1 MTCGTRRNKCG
12 PLVVFGSSPQRCR
25 TLQLMSRICACCRAE
40 AEPVLPDTGGTPE
53 PSTAGAEEACVWG
66 ALTCCGFA
74 RARGVKLLLRPVGPC
89 ELGPAQAQALAVA
102 AAGDYPSGVVA
113 LHLEKRRCVLFTARA
128 PPQCVHLL
136 CAVDLL
142 RLRLSVGLVVGRQG
156 KAYALQVGR
165 RKAPLL
171 GLVSRGIA
179 GA

>member
-25 TLQLMSRICACCRAE
+25 IFQLMSRICACCRAE

-66 ALTCCGFA
+66 ALTCSGFA
-74 RARGVKLLLRPVGPC
+74 RARGVKLLLRPVGSC

-102 AAGDYPSGVVA
+102 AAGVYPSGVVA
-113 LHLEKRRCVLFTARA
+113 MHLEKRRCVLFRARA

-136 CAVDLL
+136 CAIDLL

-156 KAYALQVGR
+156 QAYALQVGR

>member
-1 MTCGTRRNKCG
+1 
-12 PLVVFGSSPQRCR
+12 
-25 TLQLMSRICACCRAE
+25 MSRICACCRAE

-66 ALTCCGFA
+66 ALSWHGFA
-74 RARGVKLLLRPVGPC
+74 RARGVKLLLRPVGSR
-89 ELGPAQAQALAVA
+89 ELGPAQAQAFAVA

-113 LHLEKRRCVLFTARA
+113 MHLEKRRCVLFTARS

-136 CAVDLL
+136 CAIDLL

-156 KAYALQVGR
+156 GVYALQVGR

-179 GA
+179 EV

>member
-1 MTCGTRRNKCG
+1 MTWGTRRNKCG

-40 AEPVLPDTGGTPE
+40 AEPVLADTGGTPE
-53 PSTAGAEEACVWG
+53 PSAAGTEEACVWG
-66 ALTCCGFA
+66 ALTCSGFA
-74 RARGVKLLLRPVGPC
+74 RARGVKLLLRPVGSR
-89 ELGPAQAQALAVA
+89 ELGPAQAQAFAVA

-113 LHLEKRRCVLFTARA
+113 MHLEKRRCVLFTARG
-128 PPQCVHLL
+128 PPQCVHML
-136 CAVDLL
+136 CAVELL
-142 RLRLSVGLVVGRQG
+142 RLRLSVGLVVGRRGQ
-156 KAYALQVGR
+156 AYALQVGR